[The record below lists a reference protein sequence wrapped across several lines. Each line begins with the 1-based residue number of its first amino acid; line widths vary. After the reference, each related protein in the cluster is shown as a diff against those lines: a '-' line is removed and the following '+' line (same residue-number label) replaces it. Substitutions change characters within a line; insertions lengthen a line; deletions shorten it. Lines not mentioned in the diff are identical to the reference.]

1 MSKEM
6 LFLVSSKCKL
16 ADLKTFIAHLV
27 NENTYESKKKK
38 RRKIK
43 AFKGVLASAV
53 KYLSPGVCRIRQRYC
68 KKATLLF
75 PDVLLNGAVSPGL
88 ILPGLLPKMDFL
100 LFLSFPLLEP
110 DAFRVDRPV
119 PIK

>member
-1 MSKEM
+1 M
-6 LFLVSSKCKL
+6 
-16 ADLKTFIAHLV
+16 
-27 NENTYESKKKK
+27 
-38 RRKIK
+38 
-43 AFKGVLASAV
+43 
-53 KYLSPGVCRIRQRYC
+53 
-68 KKATLLF
+68 TLLF
-75 PDVLLNGAVSPGL
+75 PDALLNDAVSPGL

>member
-1 MSKEM
+1 MKSQ
-6 LFLVSSKCKL
+6 
-16 ADLKTFIAHLV
+16 
-27 NENTYESKKKK
+27 N
-38 RRKIK
+38 
-43 AFKGVLASAV
+43 
-53 KYLSPGVCRIRQRYC
+53 SPACRIRQRYC
-68 KKATLLF
+68 QKVTLLF

>member
-1 MSKEM
+1 MNNHE
-6 LFLVSSKCKL
+6 
-16 ADLKTFIAHLV
+16 
-27 NENTYESKKKK
+27 YKK
-38 RRKIK
+38 RRLKISRE
-43 AFKGVLASAV
+43 VLSEISESSSMQNQAKILSEGDFTFSRCFV
-53 KYLSPGVCRIRQRYC
+53 KWCCL
-68 KKATLLF
+68 
-75 PDVLLNGAVSPGL
+75 PGL

>member
-1 MSKEM
+1 M
-6 LFLVSSKCKL
+6 
-16 ADLKTFIAHLV
+16 
-27 NENTYESKKKK
+27 
-38 RRKIK
+38 
-43 AFKGVLASAV
+43 
-53 KYLSPGVCRIRQRYC
+53 
-68 KKATLLF
+68 TLLF
-75 PDVLLNGAVSPGL
+75 PDVLLSDAVSPGL